1 MKAYVLLFVSRLAK
15 RKKNTT
21 SSVAVRAGMVRCAAR
36 FSPKTVS
43 VAAAIHVGKG
53 GFSKR
58 SSPFIVGTN
67 QLPSVAISWAVT
79 KLRHSMMSGCKAV
92 ILAKNTAQQSASS
105 KANLLKSWNFW
116 QKYVFF
122 LLGQREISIYLVR
135 HINPKIRHYFS
146 WLLNILIVSS
156 FGISSGKSGMKSKM
170 WHQVARHALHA
181 VAAAEVD
188 T

>member
-1 MKAYVLLFVSRLAK
+1 
-15 RKKNTT
+15 
-21 SSVAVRAGMVRCAAR
+21 
-36 FSPKTVS
+36 
-43 VAAAIHVGKG
+43 
-53 GFSKR
+53 
-58 SSPFIVGTN
+58 
-67 QLPSVAISWAVT
+67 
-79 KLRHSMMSGCKAV
+79 MSGCNAV

-105 KANLLKSWNFW
+105 RANLFNVWNFW

-122 LLGQREISIYLVR
+122 LVGQRETSIYLVR
-135 HINPKIRHYFS
+135 HINPKIRLYLS
-146 WLLNILIVSS
+146 WLLKILVVSS

>member
-92 ILAKNTAQQSASS
+92 ILAQSASS

>member
-1 MKAYVLLFVSRLAK
+1 MLLLANRLTK
-15 RKKNTT
+15 RKKKTT
-21 SSVAVRAGMVRCAAR
+21 NSVAARAGMVRCAAR
-36 FSPKTVS
+36 FSPHIVS
-43 VAAAIHVGKG
+43 TVAAIQVGKG
-53 GFSKR
+53 GFSSR
-58 SSPFIVGTN
+58 NSPFIVGTS

-79 KLRHSMMSGCKAV
+79 RLRHSMMSGCNAV
-92 ILAKNTAQQSASS
+92 MFAKNTAQQSASS
-105 KANLLKSWNFW
+105 RANLFKVWNFW

-122 LLGQREISIYLVR
+122 LVGQRETSIYLVR
-135 HINPKIRHYFS
+135 HINPKSRRYFS
-146 WLLNILIVSS
+146 WLLKILIVSS